1 MRSSQCNAEW
11 RSGNAELLF
20 VIYRTLSENKKV
32 LPIHSVDSNHE
43 QMTEIPEPQSE
54 IRNLR
59 VAAIGVGSLG
69 RHHARNFAELLRERR
84 IGSVTVC
91 DSNGEVAAKVAA
103 DNGLDRSVTDWR
115 ELLGSVDA
123 VSIATPTETH
133 CNIAVPFLESGV
145 HVLVEK
151 PIALTLQEADKMIAA
166 AKGSGAKLMVGQLER
181 FNPAMVAL
189 RPHVTQ
195 PLYFEIHRVSP
206 FPNRS
211 LDVDVVLD
219 VMIHD
224 LDAVQ
229 WLVGEDVKV
238 TAIHAV
244 GIPVISDKV
253 DAANARIEFENGA
266 VANITASRIG
276 TEKIRKTRFY
286 QTNAYVVLDY
296 ATKFASL
303 TSLNPEASHPLLGI
317 SINRLEIND
326 VEPLRAEIKAFLDSI
341 ERDVDP
347 PVTGADGR
355 RALALAAG
363 VLEKIDAHASRVFAK
378 SRD

>member
-1 MRSSQCNAEW
+1 M
-11 RSGNAELLF
+11 
-20 VIYRTLSENKKV
+20 
-32 LPIHSVDSNHE
+32 
-43 QMTEIPEPQSE
+43 PQKE
-54 IRNLR
+54 KLR
-59 VAAIGVGSLG
+59 AAAIGVGSLG
-69 RHHARNFAELLRERR
+69 RHHARNYADLAAEGR
-84 IGSVTVC
+84 IEFVGAC
-91 DSNGEVAAKVAA
+91 DIDPETAARVAS
-103 DNGLDRSVTDWR
+103 DNSCASFTDWR
-115 ELLGSVDA
+115 HLLDNTDV

-133 CNIAVPFLESGV
+133 AEIACEFLEKGI

-151 PIALTLQEADKMIAA
+151 PIALSLDEADRMIAA
-166 AKGSGAKLMVGQLER
+166 TNKSGAKLMVGQLER

-189 RPHVTQ
+189 RPHVNK

-229 WLVGEDVKV
+229 WLVGENVKV
-238 TAIHAV
+238 EAIHAV

-303 TSLNPEASHPLLGI
+303 TTLSPNAVHPLAGI
-317 SINRLEIND
+317 SIDRLEIND
-326 VEPLRAEIKAFLDSI
+326 LEPLCAEITAFLDAI
-341 ERDVDP
+341 ENDAPV
-347 PVTGADGR
+347 PVTGEDGR
-355 RALALAAG
+355 RALALAVG
-363 VLEKIDAHASRVFAK
+363 VLEKIERHAKHVFA
-378 SRD
+378 

>member
-1 MRSSQCNAEW
+1 M
-11 RSGNAELLF
+11 
-20 VIYRTLSENKKV
+20 
-32 LPIHSVDSNHE
+32 
-43 QMTEIPEPQSE
+43 PETK
-54 IRNLR
+54 LR
-59 VAAIGVGSLG
+59 AAAIGVGSLG
-69 RHHARNFAELLRERR
+69 RHHARNYAELARDGRVEFV
-84 IGSVTVC
+84 GAC
-91 DSNGEVAAKVAA
+91 DANAETAASIAA
-103 DNGLDRSVTDWR
+103 EHGAASFTDWR
-115 ELLGSVDA
+115 DLLEKVDV

-133 CNIAVPFLESGV
+133 CEIACAFLEKGV
-145 HVLVEK
+145 HTLVEK
-151 PIALTLQEADKMIAA
+151 PIALTLDEADRMIAA
-166 AKGSGAKLMVGQLER
+166 AASSGAKLMIGQLER

-189 RPHVTQ
+189 RPHVTN

-224 LDAVQ
+224 LDAIQ

-238 TAIHAV
+238 SEIRAV

-303 TSLNPEASHPLLGI
+303 TSLNPDASHPLLGI

-326 VEPLRAEIKAFLDSI
+326 VEPLRAEITAFLDAI
-341 ERDVDP
+341 ESGGDV
-347 PVTGADGR
+347 PVTGEDGR
-355 RALALAAG
+355 RALALAVG
-363 VLEKIDAHASRVFAK
+363 VLERIDEHVGKLGAKIS
-378 SRD
+378 

>member
-1 MRSSQCNAEW
+1 MEQNSK
-11 RSGNAELLF
+11 L
-20 VIYRTLSENKKV
+20 RT
-32 LPIHSVDSNHE
+32 
-43 QMTEIPEPQSE
+43 
-54 IRNLR
+54 
-59 VAAIGVGSLG
+59 AAIGVGSLG
-69 RHHARNFAELLRERR
+69 RHHARNYAELAREGRVDFV
-84 IGSVTVC
+84 GAC
-91 DSNGEVAAKVAA
+91 DLNPETAESIAAEH
-103 DNGLDRSVTDWR
+103 SSPHFTDWHD
-115 ELLGSVDA
+115 LLGKVDVVSV
-123 VSIATPTETH
+123 ATPTETH
-133 CNIAVPFLESGV
+133 SEIACAFLESGV

-151 PIALTLQEADKMIAA
+151 PIATTLNEADTMIAA
-166 AKGSGAKLMVGQLER
+166 AKRSGAKLMVGQLER

-189 RPHVTQ
+189 RPHVTK

-238 TAIHAV
+238 LEVRAV
-244 GIPVISDKV
+244 GIPVISGKV

-276 TEKIRKTRFY
+276 TERIRKTRFY

-303 TSLNPEASHPLLGI
+303 TSLAPDADNPLLGI
-317 SINRLEIND
+317 SINRLQIND
-326 VEPLRAEIKAFLDSI
+326 VEPLRAEITAFLDAI
-341 ERDVDP
+341 QDGQDP
-347 PVTGADGR
+347 PVTGEDGR
-355 RALALAAG
+355 RALALAVG
-363 VLEKIDAHASRVFAK
+363 VLEKINKHAAKVFA
-378 SRD
+378 

>member
-1 MRSSQCNAEW
+1 
-11 RSGNAELLF
+11 
-20 VIYRTLSENKKV
+20 
-32 LPIHSVDSNHE
+32 
-43 QMTEIPEPQSE
+43 MTE
-54 IRNLR
+54 NTKLR
-59 VAAIGVGSLG
+59 AAAIGVGSLG
-69 RHHARNFAELLRERR
+69 RHHARNYAELAREGRVEF
-84 IGSVTVC
+84 IGAC
-91 DSNGEVAAKVAA
+91 DVDAETLKRVST
-103 DNGLDRSVTDWR
+103 DNACEAFSDWR
-115 ELLGSVDA
+115 ELVDRIDV
-123 VSIATPTETH
+123 VSIATPTESH
-133 CNIAVPFLESGV
+133 ADIACAFLERGV
-145 HVLVEK
+145 NVLVEK
-151 PIALTLQEADKMIAA
+151 PIATTLDDADRMIAA
-166 AKGSGAKLMVGQLER
+166 AASSGAKLMVGQLER

-189 RPHVTQ
+189 RPHVTS

-229 WLVGEDVKV
+229 WLVGEDVGV
-238 TAIHAV
+238 VAIHAV

-303 TSLNPEASHPLLGI
+303 TSLNPQAAHPLAGI
-317 SINRLEIND
+317 TINRLEIND
-326 VEPLRAEIKAFLDSI
+326 VEPLRAEITAFLDAI
-341 ERDVDP
+341 ENRT
-347 PVTGADGR
+347 PVPVSGEDGR
-355 RALALAAG
+355 RALALAVG
-363 VLEKIDAHASRVFAK
+363 VLQRIDEHVAGLNKRKAFQ
-378 SRD
+378 

>member
-1 MRSSQCNAEW
+1 MSELRIPRSTFRVP
-11 RSGNAELLF
+11 RSA
-20 VIYRTLSENKKV
+20 V
-32 LPIHSVDSNHE
+32 
-43 QMTEIPEPQSE
+43 
-54 IRNLR
+54 
-59 VAAIGVGSLG
+59 IGVGSLG
-69 RHHARNFAELLRERR
+69 RHHARNYAELDREGRVEFV
-84 IGSVTVC
+84 GVC
-91 DSNGEVAAKVAA
+91 DVDPETRATVAKDNKCASFA
-103 DNGLDRSVTDWR
+103 DRN
-115 ELLGSVDA
+115 ELLDKVDL
-123 VSIATPTETH
+123 VSIATPTGTH
-133 CNIAVPFLESGV
+133 AEIACEFLEKGI

-151 PIALTLQEADKMIAA
+151 PIALTLDEADKMIAA
-166 AKGSGAKLMVGQLER
+166 AERSGAKLMVGQLER

-189 RPHVTQ
+189 RPRVTQ

-238 TAIHAV
+238 LGIHAV

-303 TSLNPEASHPLLGI
+303 TSLNPGAAHPLLGI
-317 SINRLEIND
+317 SIDRLEIDD
-326 VEPLRAEIKAFLDSI
+326 VEPLRAEITAFLDSI
-341 ERDVDP
+341 ENDVAP
-347 PVTGADGR
+347 PVTGEDGR
-355 RALALAAG
+355 RALALAVG
-363 VLEKIDAHASRVFAK
+363 VLEKIDAHLIGVRK
-378 SRD
+378 SMLA

>member
-1 MRSSQCNAEW
+1 MRE
-11 RSGNAELLF
+11 G
-20 VIYRTLSENKKV
+20 K
-32 LPIHSVDSNHE
+32 
-43 QMTEIPEPQSE
+43 
-54 IRNLR
+54 LR
-59 VAAIGVGSLG
+59 AAAIGVGSLG
-69 RHHARNFAELLRERR
+69 RHHGRNYAEMAREGRVKMV
-84 IGSVTVC
+84 GVC
-91 DSNGEVAAKVAA
+91 DANLETAGEIAAANGCE
-103 DNGLDRSVTDWR
+103 SFTDWR
-115 ELLGSVDA
+115 ELMGKVDV

-133 CNIAVPFLESGV
+133 CEIACAFLDAGI

-151 PIALTLQEADKMIAA
+151 PIALTLAEADKMIAA
-166 AKGSGAKLMVGQLER
+166 AEKSRAKLMVGQLER

-224 LDAVQ
+224 LDAIQ

-238 TAIHAV
+238 SEIRAV

-276 TEKIRKTRFY
+276 TDKIRKTRFY
-286 QTNAYVVLDY
+286 QTGSYVVLDY
-296 ATKFASL
+296 GTKFASV
-303 TSLNPEASHPLLGI
+303 TSLNPDAAHPLLGI

-326 VEPLRAEIKAFLDSI
+326 VEPLRTEISAFLDAI
-341 ERDVDP
+341 ETDSTP
-347 PVTGADGR
+347 PVTGEDGR
-355 RALALAAG
+355 RALALAVG
-363 VLEKIDAHASRVFAK
+363 VLDKIERHRNRLNV
-378 SRD
+378 

>member
-1 MRSSQCNAEW
+1 M
-11 RSGNAELLF
+11 
-20 VIYRTLSENKKV
+20 
-32 LPIHSVDSNHE
+32 
-43 QMTEIPEPQSE
+43 QSAVGS
-54 IRNLR
+54 LR
-59 VAAIGVGSLG
+59 AAAIGVGSLG
-69 RHHARNFAELLRERR
+69 RHHARNYADLAREGR
-84 IGSVTVC
+84 IEFVGVG
-91 DSNGEVAAKVAA
+91 DSNFETAEKIAFE
-103 DNGLDRSVTDWR
+103 NGAGAFTDWR
-115 ELLGSVDA
+115 ELLDKVDVVSV
-123 VSIATPTETH
+123 ATPTETH
-133 CNIAVPFLESGV
+133 CEIACAFLDKGV

-151 PIALTLQEADKMIAA
+151 PIALTLAEADKMIAA
-166 AKGSGAKLMVGQLER
+166 AEKSGAKLMVGHLER

-189 RPHVTQ
+189 RPYVTN

-224 LDAVQ
+224 LDAIQ

-238 TAIHAV
+238 SEIRAV

-286 QTNAYVVLDY
+286 QSNAYVVLDY

-303 TSLNPEASHPLLGI
+303 TSLNPVAAHPLLGI
-317 SINRLEIND
+317 NINRLEIND
-326 VEPLRAEIKAFLDSI
+326 VEPLRAEIAAFLDTI
-341 ERDVDP
+341 ENNTAP
-347 PVTGADGR
+347 PVTGHDGR
-355 RALALAAG
+355 RALALAVG
-363 VLEKIDAHASRVFAK
+363 VLEQIERHVSKLSFRNSADS
-378 SRD
+378 

>member
-1 MRSSQCNAEW
+1 MATE
-11 RSGNAELLF
+11 EILDP
-20 VIYRTLSENKKV
+20 LSA
-32 LPIHSVDSNHE
+32 I
-43 QMTEIPEPQSE
+43 QIP
-54 IRNLR
+54 R

-69 RHHARNFAELLRERR
+69 RHHARNYAELAAEGRVELT
-84 IGSVTVC
+84 GVC
-91 DSNGEVAAKVAA
+91 DSNIETATVIASEYGVA
-103 DNGLDRSVTDWR
+103 SFTDWR
-115 ELLGSVDA
+115 ELLGKVNA
-123 VSIATPTETH
+123 VSIATSTETH
-133 CNIAVPFLESGV
+133 CEIACAFLENGI

-151 PIALTLQEADKMIAA
+151 PIALTLAEADRMLAA
-166 AKGSGAKLMVGQLER
+166 ANASGAKLMVGQLER

-189 RPHVTQ
+189 RPHVTK

-229 WLVGEDVKV
+229 WLVGEHVRV
-238 TAIHAV
+238 SEIRAV

-303 TSLNPEASHPLLGI
+303 TSLNPEVAHPLAGI

-326 VEPLRAEIKAFLDSI
+326 VEPLRAEITAFLDCI
-341 ERDVDP
+341 EKNTP
-347 PVTGADGR
+347 PPITGDDGR
-355 RALALAAG
+355 RALELAVG
-363 VLEKIDAHASRVFAK
+363 VLENINAHRNLLNV
-378 SRD
+378 

>member
-1 MRSSQCNAEW
+1 MESTQEPTT
-11 RSGNAELLF
+11 E
-20 VIYRTLSENKKV
+20 KK
-32 LPIHSVDSNHE
+32 
-43 QMTEIPEPQSE
+43 
-54 IRNLR
+54 LR

-69 RHHARNFAELLRERR
+69 RHHARNYAELANEGRVEFAA
-84 IGSVTVC
+84 VC
-91 DSNGEVAAKVAA
+91 DTDPDTAERIASEYGCE
-103 DNGLDRSVTDWR
+103 STTDWR
-115 ELLGSVDA
+115 KLLGNVDA

-133 CNIAVPFLESGV
+133 ADIACAFLGSGT

-151 PIALTLQEADKMIAA
+151 PIAITLDEADRMIAA
-166 AKGSGAKLMVGQLER
+166 AQVSGTKLMVGQLER

-189 RPHVTQ
+189 RPHVTS

-229 WLVGEDVKV
+229 WLVGEDVRIKE
-238 TAIHAV
+238 IRAV
-244 GIPVISDKV
+244 GIPIISGKV
-253 DAANARIEFENGA
+253 DAANARLEFENGT

-303 TSLNPEASHPLLGI
+303 TTLAPEAANPLLGI

-326 VEPLRAEIKAFLDSI
+326 IEPLRAEITAFLDSI

-347 PVTGADGR
+347 PVTGQDGR
-355 RALALAAG
+355 RALALAVG
-363 VLEKIDAHASRVFAK
+363 VLENIGAHIEGLKERI
-378 SRD
+378 

>member
-1 MRSSQCNAEW
+1 MA
-11 RSGNAELLF
+11 
-20 VIYRTLSENKKV
+20 KK
-32 LPIHSVDSNHE
+32 
-43 QMTEIPEPQSE
+43 QK
-54 IRNLR
+54 LR
-59 VAAIGVGSLG
+59 AAAIGVGSLG
-69 RHHARNFAELLRERR
+69 RHHARNYSELASEGRVDFV
-84 IGSVTVC
+84 GVC
-91 DSNGEVAAKVAA
+91 DTSNETLQRVAA
-103 DNGLDRSVTDWR
+103 DNACNAVSDWR
-115 ELLGSVDA
+115 DLLDKTDI

-133 CNIAVPFLESGV
+133 SEIASAFLNRGID
-145 HVLVEK
+145 VLVEK
-151 PIALTLQEADKMIAA
+151 PIALSLDQADEMIAA
-166 AKGSGAKLMVGQLER
+166 AERSGAKLMVGQLER

-189 RPHVTQ
+189 KPYVTD

-238 TAIHAV
+238 SGIHAV
-244 GIPVISDKV
+244 GIPVISQKV

-276 TEKIRKTRFY
+276 TEKIRKTRFF
-286 QTNAYVVLDY
+286 QPNAYVVLDY

-303 TSLNPEASHPLLGI
+303 TSLNADAAHPLAGI

-326 VEPLRAEIKAFLDSI
+326 IEPLRAEIGAFI
-341 ERDVDP
+341 EAIENGT
-347 PVTGADGR
+347 PVPVSGPDGR
-355 RALALAAG
+355 RALALAVG
-363 VLEKIDAHASRVFAK
+363 VLDRIDEHVTNLKRREAFS
-378 SRD
+378 

>member
-1 MRSSQCNAEW
+1 MP
-11 RSGNAELLF
+11 
-20 VIYRTLSENKKV
+20 ENRK
-32 LPIHSVDSNHE
+32 
-43 QMTEIPEPQSE
+43 
-54 IRNLR
+54 LR

-69 RHHARNFAELLRERR
+69 RHHARNYAELAAAGRVEFVG
-84 IGSVTVC
+84 IC
-91 DSNGEVAAKVAA
+91 DSNTETAAEIAGQNGCVSFGNWGDLIAKV
-103 DNGLDRSVTDWR
+103 DV
-115 ELLGSVDA
+115 

-133 CNIAVPFLESGV
+133 CEIACACLENGV

-151 PIALTLQEADKMIAA
+151 PIALTLDEADKMIAA
-166 AKGSGAKLMVGQLER
+166 AEKSGAKLMVGQLER
-181 FNPAMVAL
+181 YNPAMVAL
-189 RPHVTQ
+189 RPHVTT

-238 TAIHAV
+238 SEIRAV

-286 QTNAYVVLDY
+286 QTDAYVVLDY

-303 TSLNPEASHPLLGI
+303 TSLNPYAAHPLAGI
-317 SINRLEIND
+317 SINRLAIDD
-326 VEPLRAEIKAFLDSI
+326 VEPLRVEITSFLDAI
-341 ERDVDP
+341 EKDTP
-347 PVTGADGR
+347 PPITGDDGR
-355 RALALAAG
+355 RALGLAVG
-363 VLEKIDAHASRVFAK
+363 VLEKIDAH
-378 SRD
+378 RDRLDV

>member
-1 MRSSQCNAEW
+1 M
-11 RSGNAELLF
+11 
-20 VIYRTLSENKKV
+20 NKAKDPKSPR
-32 LPIHSVDSNHE
+32 PI
-43 QMTEIPEPQSE
+43 P
-54 IRNLR
+54 RC
-59 VAAIGVGSLG
+59 AAIGVGSLG
-69 RHHARNFAELLRERR
+69 RHHARNYAELARDGRVEV
-84 IGSVTVC
+84 IGVC
-91 DSNGEVAAKVAA
+91 DTDQATAERVAT
-103 DNGLDRSVTDWR
+103 DNGCASFTDWR
-115 ELLGSVDA
+115 ELLGKVDV

-133 CNIAVPFLESGV
+133 CQIASAFLESGV

-151 PIALTLQEADKMIAA
+151 PIAQTLDEADQIIAA
-166 AKGSGAKLMVGQLER
+166 AQRSGAKLMVGQLER

-189 RPHVTQ
+189 RPHVTK

-206 FPNRS
+206 YPNRS

-238 TAIHAV
+238 SGIHAV

-303 TSLNPEASHPLLGI
+303 TSLDPEASHPLLGI

-326 VEPLRAEIKAFLDSI
+326 VEPLRAEITSFLDAI
-341 ERDVDP
+341 ENDAEP
-347 PVTGADGR
+347 PVTGSAGR
-355 RALALAAG
+355 RALALAVG
-363 VLEKIDAHASRVFAK
+363 VLEKIEAHSTRVFA
-378 SRD
+378 R

>member
-1 MRSSQCNAEW
+1 MKD
-11 RSGNAELLF
+11 GK
-20 VIYRTLSENKKV
+20 TL
-32 LPIHSVDSNHE
+32 
-43 QMTEIPEPQSE
+43 
-54 IRNLR
+54 RA
-59 VAAIGVGSLG
+59 AAIGVGSLG
-69 RHHARNFAELLRERR
+69 RHHARNYAELAREGRVEYV
-84 IGSVTVC
+84 GAC
-91 DSNGEVAAKVAA
+91 DLDAETAKKVAA
-103 DNGLDRSVTDWR
+103 DNGGEAFSDWR
-115 ELLGSVDA
+115 ELLGRVDV

-133 CNIAVPFLESGV
+133 CEIAREFLKNGV
-145 HVLVEK
+145 HTLVEK
-151 PIALTLQEADKMIAA
+151 PMALTLGEADKMIEAA
-166 AKGSGAKLMVGQLER
+166 NASGAKLMVGQLER

-189 RPHVTQ
+189 RPHVTK

-229 WLVGEDVKV
+229 WMVGRAVKV
-238 TAIHAV
+238 AAIHAV
-244 GIPVISDKV
+244 GIPVISNKV

-296 ATKFASL
+296 GTKFASL
-303 TSLNPEASHPLLGI
+303 TSLNPGAAHPLLGI

-326 VEPLRAEIKAFLDSI
+326 VEPLRAEITAFLDAI
-341 ERDVDP
+341 ESGEAI
-347 PVTGADGR
+347 PVTGEDGR
-355 RALALAAG
+355 RALALAVG
-363 VLEKIDAHASRVFAK
+363 VLGKIDAHRSLLNV
-378 SRD
+378 

>member
-1 MRSSQCNAEW
+1 M
-11 RSGNAELLF
+11 
-20 VIYRTLSENKKV
+20 
-32 LPIHSVDSNHE
+32 
-43 QMTEIPEPQSE
+43 
-54 IRNLR
+54 
-59 VAAIGVGSLG
+59 IGV
-69 RHHARNFAELLRERR
+69 
-84 IGSVTVC
+84 C
-91 DSNGEVAAKVAA
+91 DALPETAAKVAA
-103 DNGLDRSVTDWR
+103 ENGCASFTDWR
-115 ELLGSVDA
+115 ELIGKVDA

-133 CNIAVPFLESGV
+133 CDIAVAFLESGV
-145 HVLVEK
+145 HALVEK
-151 PIALTLQEADKMIAA
+151 PIAISLDEADRMIAA
-166 AKGSGAKLMVGQLER
+166 ARKGNAKLMVGQLER

-229 WLVGEDVKV
+229 WLVGSDVEV
-238 TAIHAV
+238 AAIHAV

-253 DAANARIEFENGA
+253 DAANARIEFANGA

-286 QTNAYVVLDY
+286 QTNSYVVLDY

-303 TSLNPEASHPLLGI
+303 TSLNPNAPHPLAGI
-317 SINRLEIND
+317 SINRLEID
-326 VEPLRAEIKAFLDSI
+326 DIEPLRAEITAFLDAI
-341 ERDVDP
+341 ETDTQP
-347 PVTGADGR
+347 PVTGEDGR
-355 RALALAAG
+355 RALKLAVG
-363 VLEKIDAHASRVFAK
+363 VLERIDEHAARVFHK
-378 SRD
+378 

>member
-1 MRSSQCNAEW
+1 M
-11 RSGNAELLF
+11 
-20 VIYRTLSENKKV
+20 VENRK
-32 LPIHSVDSNHE
+32 
-43 QMTEIPEPQSE
+43 
-54 IRNLR
+54 LR
-59 VAAIGVGSLG
+59 CAAIGVGSLG
-69 RHHARNFAELLRERR
+69 RHHARNYAELAREGR
-84 IGSVTVC
+84 IEFVGAC
-91 DSNGEVAAKVAA
+91 DINAETLAQIGKDNDCEVFS
-103 DNGLDRSVTDWR
+103 DWHGLLDR
-115 ELLGSVDA
+115 VDVA
-123 VSIATPTETH
+123 SIATPTETH
-133 CNIAVPFLESGV
+133 CEIACAFLEKGK

-151 PIALTLQEADKMIAA
+151 PIALTLDEADKMIAA
-166 AKGSGAKLMVGQLER
+166 ADKSGAKLMVGQLER

-189 RPHVTQ
+189 RPHVTK

-238 TAIHAV
+238 SGIHAV

-286 QTNAYVVLDY
+286 QTNAY
-296 ATKFASL
+296 
-303 TSLNPEASHPLLGI
+303 
-317 SINRLEIND
+317 
-326 VEPLRAEIKAFLDSI
+326 
-341 ERDVDP
+341 
-347 PVTGADGR
+347 
-355 RALALAAG
+355 
-363 VLEKIDAHASRVFAK
+363 
-378 SRD
+378 

>member
-1 MRSSQCNAEW
+1 MS
-11 RSGNAELLF
+11 
-20 VIYRTLSENKKV
+20 
-32 LPIHSVDSNHE
+32 
-43 QMTEIPEPQSE
+43 EIPNSE
-54 IRNLR
+54 STIRSLR
-59 VAAIGVGSLG
+59 AAAIGVGSLG
-69 RHHARNFAELLRERR
+69 RHHARNYAELDREGRVKFV
-84 IGSVTVC
+84 GVC
-91 DSNGEVAAKVAA
+91 DVDNETVAKVAA
-103 DNGLDRSVTDWR
+103 DNGTDAFSDWR
-115 ELLGSVDA
+115 ELIGHADV

-133 CNIAVPFLESGV
+133 CDIACAFLESGV

-151 PIALTLQEADKMIAA
+151 PIALTLGEADRMISA
-166 AKGSGAKLMVGQLER
+166 AKQSGARLMVGQLER

-229 WLVGEDVKV
+229 WLVGKDVKV
-238 TAIHAV
+238 SGIHAV

-303 TSLNPEASHPLLGI
+303 TSLNPDAAHPLLGI

-326 VEPLRAEIKAFLDSI
+326 VEPLRAEITAFLDSI
-341 ERDVDP
+341 ENGVEP
-347 PVTGADGR
+347 PVTGEDGR
-355 RALALAAG
+355 RALALAVG
-363 VLEKIDAHASRVFAK
+363 VLEKIDAHLVGVRKAIGS
-378 SRD
+378 